1 MVGRVAHSEGTAP
14 CDVWDILAT
23 IEAFGIGRSGHRA
36 YILRAISFALE
47 RVRGPGA
54 LEPGNPARKWWG
66 DVSLIG
72 SPHVVGDILHPYDIW
87 CAGPVRWYRAL

>member
-1 MVGRVAHSEGTAP
+1 MNLAP
-14 CDVWDILAT
+14 NRSTV
-23 IEAFGIGRSGHRA
+23 IGRMGHRA
-36 YILRAISFALE
+36 YILRAISVALE

-87 CAGPVRWYRAL
+87 CAGPVRWYRELGPGPSVSGT